1 VSQVAVEELRP
12 LAKFVMWRL
21 NYCLQE
27 VAFSIICPAM
37 LTVAHRV
44 ENGGRGEDRVHV
56 EQCGSRT
63 LAVVADGAGGTG
75 SGAAAAAM
83 ACSIAAQRLRTQGT
97 RTAEDWARCLYQVD
111 QALVQTG
118 GQCTAVVVEISEG
131 RVFGAS
137 VGDSGA
143 WMLNGKAVIDLTE
156 NQHRKPL
163 LGSDEAMPMAF
174 GPIEL
179 SGRLLIGT
187 DGLFKYATESD
198 IAQRAT
204 ALSVNDAVDKLI
216 AGVRLR
222 SGAFQDDVAIIL
234 VECVV

>member
-1 VSQVAVEELRP
+1 
-12 LAKFVMWRL
+12 
-21 NYCLQE
+21 
-27 VAFSIICPAM
+27 M

-44 ENGGRGEDRVHV
+44 EDGGRGEDRLLV
-56 EQCGSRT
+56 EHSGSRT

-75 SGAAAAAM
+75 GGAAAAAM
-83 ACSIAAQRLRTQGT
+83 ACSIAAQRLRTQGAG
-97 RTAEDWARCLYQVD
+97 TAEDWARCLYEVD
-111 QALVQTG
+111 QALVSTG

-143 WMLNGKAVIDLTE
+143 WMLNGKAIVDLTE

-163 LGSDEAMPMAF
+163 LGSDEAMPMGF

-179 SGRLLIGT
+179 SGRLLIAT

-198 IAQRAT
+198 IAKWAMGVT
-204 ALSVNDAVDKLI
+204 VEEAVTGLI
-216 AGVRLR
+216 AGVRLQSR
-222 SGAFQDDVAIIL
+222 ALQDDVGIIL
-234 VECVV
+234 IEDMS

>member
-1 VSQVAVEELRP
+1 
-12 LAKFVMWRL
+12 
-21 NYCLQE
+21 
-27 VAFSIICPAM
+27 M
-37 LTVAHRV
+37 LTVALKV

-75 SGAAAAAM
+75 GGAAAAAM
-83 ACSIAAQRLRTQGT
+83 ACSIAAERFRAGGIRTP
-97 RTAEDWARCLYQVD
+97 EDWARCLYEAD
-111 QALVQTG
+111 QAVVRTG

-131 RVFGAS
+131 HVVGAS

-143 WMLNGKAVIDLTE
+143 WLLTGKAIIDLTQ

-163 LGSDEAMPMAF
+163 LGSDEALPMGF

-179 SGRLLIGT
+179 SGRLLIAT

-216 AGVRLR
+216 AGVRLL
-222 SGAFQDDVAIIL
+222 SGALQDDVAIIL
-234 VECVV
+234 VEASSKTEPSGPQS